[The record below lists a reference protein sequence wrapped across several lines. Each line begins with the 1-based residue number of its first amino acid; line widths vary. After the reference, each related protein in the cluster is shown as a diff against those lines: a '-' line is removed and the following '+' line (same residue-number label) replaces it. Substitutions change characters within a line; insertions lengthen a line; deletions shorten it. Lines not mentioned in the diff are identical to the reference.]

1 MTICSGGGGSG
12 VGSAGGGGG
21 GGGDG
26 GRGAGKGNVVM
37 VVVSQ
42 IPQVEQIGFSAVRK
56 IYPHLHRKKLIT
68 KFLQLEDQCIEVI
81 IKNKI
86 GKDIANPH
94 RRSRGA
100 QLASVVDTAGHH
112 PGTGFRLFGG
122 GRKNKLMH
130 IWARVKA

>member
-21 GGGDG
+21 GHGGG
-26 GRGAGKGNVVM
+26 GAGQGNMVM

-42 IPQVEQIGFSAVRK
+42 IPQVEHIGFVAVRK

-68 KFLQLEDQCIEVI
+68 KFFHLEDQCIEVV

-86 GKDIANPH
+86 GKDIANPQ

-100 QLASVVDTAGHH
+100 QLASVNDTAGHH
-112 PGTGFRLFGG
+112 PGAGFRLFGG
-122 GRKNKLMH
+122 GRKNKFMH